1 MKDIVDEHYQLY
13 KETRR
18 GLEVFAKLLLP
29 EEVEVVETSDR
40 ESRPLLEQAELLF
53 EDNSETALCW
63 CCEKKPLLLCLL
75 AKAIMV
81 LKYNLMT
88 HLGSDFEE
96 VTRLALFDVN
106 D

>member
-1 MKDIVDEHYQLY
+1 M
-13 KETRR
+13 
-18 GLEVFAKLLLP
+18 
-29 EEVEVVETSDR
+29 
-40 ESRPLLEQAELLF
+40 F

-96 VTRLALFDVN
+96 VTRLVLFDVN

>member
-1 MKDIVDEHYQLY
+1 M
-13 KETRR
+13 
-18 GLEVFAKLLLP
+18 
-29 EEVEVVETSDR
+29 
-40 ESRPLLEQAELLF
+40 F

-63 CCEKKPLLLCLL
+63 CCEKKPAPLLLCLL
-75 AKAIMV
+75 ANAIMV

>member
-29 EEVEVVETSDR
+29 EEVEVEVETSDR

-53 EDNSETALCW
+53 EDNSETALC
-63 CCEKKPLLLCLL
+63 
-75 AKAIMV
+75 
-81 LKYNLMT
+81 
-88 HLGSDFEE
+88 
-96 VTRLALFDVN
+96 
-106 D
+106 

>member
-53 EDNSETALCW
+53 EDNSETALC
-63 CCEKKPLLLCLL
+63 
-75 AKAIMV
+75 
-81 LKYNLMT
+81 
-88 HLGSDFEE
+88 
-96 VTRLALFDVN
+96 
-106 D
+106 